1 MALRAVGATAQNDN
15 NDEIFLENMPITI
28 NKVSSDESK
37 LINILENSDS
47 NNNEKKNYS
56 KMKVDDL
63 KSDLD
68 QIKSMLRSIV
78 NG

>member
-1 MALRAVGATAQNDN
+1 MNLIPVENQDGLFRDSTTGAIVNTNKN
-15 NDEIFLENMPITI
+15 EFETYITNRKRLSSEKERVNSLE
-28 NKVSSDESK
+28 E
-37 LINILENSDS
+37 
-47 NNNEKKNYS
+47 
-56 KMKVDDL
+56 KVDDL